1 MAIQYA
7 GGTKINN
14 TTVCNN
20 KSDLCAALDTALQA
34 AGWTVTTHTSS
45 VDNTYQSG
53 ATPQSNQIKV
63 RVWDGG
69 GNCVRIRMLNT
80 AQTISQANSCFLY
93 VTSSTTYRI
102 IANQYQF
109 LAFVP
114 GSASSRNFVIASAL
128 YIPPN
133 LVSMGLSTCA
143 LILGNGISD
152 SDVSNLTGSWRS
164 TLTSRGFANANP
176 SQGWTILNATAVEYD
191 GLTYD
196 VYPHPGLPAMAT
208 LQSSAIDSVSGYRW
222 HDDSALIMEPLVC
235 WGIPTMDSEGKLRG
249 QLWDAFLATESY
261 TADITTVVDSH
272 NYYNITENND
282 GHLASPASMRGS
294 LFVVVP

>member
-20 KSDLCAALDTALQA
+20 KADLCAAIDTALQA
-34 AGWTVTTHTSS
+34 AGWAVTTHTSS
-45 VDNTYQSG
+45 TDNVYQCI

-63 RVWDGG
+63 RVWDSG
-69 GNCVRIRMLNT
+69 GNCVRVRMLNN
-80 AQTISQANSCFLY
+80 AQTIFQANSCFLY
-93 VTSSTTYRI
+93 VTTATSYRI

-133 LVSMGLSTCA
+133 LVSMGLTTSA
-143 LILGNGISD
+143 LILGNGNSD
-152 SDVSNLTGSWRS
+152 TDTSNLTGSWRS
-164 TLTSRGFANANP
+164 SLTSRGFASANP

-208 LQSSAIDSVSGYRW
+208 LQSAAIDSVSGYRW

-249 QLWDAFLATESY
+249 QLWDSFLATESY

-272 NYYNITENND
+272 NYYNITENNN
-282 GHLASPASMRGS
+282 GNLASPSSMRGS
-294 LFVVVP
+294 VFVVVP